1 MDGADR
7 VMVDDEWTDLASCQV
22 SKTPSHRIGAKT
34 TTIFLYFG
42 RSPEIGVLG
51 RSGSSWFKRSASLC
65 PVDGGGGAPVDS
77 APAVWTE
84 LQSYSGT
91 NPPTQPVWKRW
102 SSSSRTVEVGRGE
115 RRSWSRGSWRQR
127 GGRWWQTLSGELQ
140 SVSRCDPAL
149 KMSFEK

>member
-1 MDGADR
+1 M
-7 VMVDDEWTDLASCQV
+7 MVDDEWTDLVGCQV
-22 SKTPSHRIGAKT
+22 SNTHSHRIGAKSCP

-84 LQSYSGT
+84 LSTVAPTDQPNPTSVKKVKFKFKDCGSGPGGEKKLKQRKLKTEGWKVVT
-91 NPPTQPVWKRW
+91 N
-102 SSSSRTVEVGRGE
+102 
-115 RRSWSRGSWRQR
+115 
-127 GGRWWQTLSGELQ
+127 
-140 SVSRCDPAL
+140 
-149 KMSFEK
+149 SFR

>member
-42 RSPEIGVLG
+42 RSPEMGVLG

-65 PVDGGGGAPVDS
+65 PVDGGAPVDS
-77 APAVWTE
+77 APALWTE
-84 LQSYSGT
+84 LLPTIQPS
-91 NPPTQPVWKRW
+91 PPTQPSVKKVKLKR
-102 SSSSRTVEVGRGE
+102 RQVQVEKRSFKTEQGVEGGE
-115 RRSWSRGSWRQR
+115 
-127 GGRWWQTLSGELQ
+127 
-140 SVSRCDPAL
+140 
-149 KMSFEK
+149 KNSFR